1 MPHKEFGTK
10 VTDSRGKMS
19 MTTGESASWY
29 TASAAEAEA
38 RPRLTFDLD
47 VDVCVVG
54 GGIAG
59 LSVAIEAAKLGASVA
74 VLEQRRLTWGAS
86 GYNIGTVTPGF
97 GGEIGDLVARIGLD
111 DTRELWGLT
120 QSGVDHIRT
129 LAADMPGVALTE
141 GVLEVSNTDGGDQ
154 LVGRLQLLGEEFGA
168 DIEAWQIERVRAV
181 LKTQRYFH
189 AVHHPKAFHLHALN
203 YARGLAQL
211 AERAGVRMF
220 EETPAVSI
228 DPAGVRKRIVTPA
241 ARMRAYTIVL
251 AGNVHLGALF
261 PRLSR
266 TLLPV
271 WRYAAVTEPLGE
283 RLAAAVDFRGAVS
296 ESSGI
301 DHYRIIDG
309 DRLLWSG
316 PVTTWNGSPRRFA
329 AGIERRIHAVFPQLG
344 KVKVVDVFSGATGET
359 VHGMPQIGQLRRG
372 LWVAS
377 GFGRQGLSTSAM
389 AAQLISQGMQGD
401 DRWRLFSPFELVWA
415 GGPAG
420 RVAGQAVYSWARG
433 QAAAAGLFARYRE
446 RARIRERQR
455 EERLAAANLAVR
467 NMQMPEQGLR
477 PRPPVARPQ
486 APRPQATTPPQ

>member
-1 MPHKEFGTK
+1 
-10 VTDSRGKMS
+10 MS
-19 MTTGESASWY
+19 TTLGEGSAWY
-29 TASAAEAEA
+29 AASAVESEA

-47 VDVCVVG
+47 VELCVVG

-59 LSVAIEAAKLGASVA
+59 LSVALEAARLGASVA
-74 VLEQRRLTWGAS
+74 VLEQRRILWGAS
-86 GYNIGTVTPGF
+86 GSNMGTVSPGF
-97 GGEIGDLVARIGLD
+97 GNEIFDLIERIGLE
-111 DTRELWGLT
+111 DTRELWALS
-120 QSGVDHIRT
+120 QLGVDHVRAT
-129 LAADMPGVALTE
+129 AEGMPGVALTD
-141 GVLEVSNTDGGDQ
+141 GVLEVSNTDNGDQ
-154 LVGRLQLLGEEFGA
+154 LVGRMQLLAEEFGA
-168 DIEAWQIERVRAV
+168 EVEGWQRERVREA

-189 AVHHPKAFHLHALN
+189 AVHYPKAFHLHGLN

-211 AERAGVRMF
+211 AEQAGVRIF
-220 EETPAVSI
+220 EETPVVSI

-241 ARMRAYTIVL
+241 ARLRASSIVL

-271 WRYAAVTEPLGE
+271 WRYAAVTEPLGDK
-283 RLAAAVDFRGAVS
+283 LASAIDFRGAVT

-309 DRLLWSG
+309 DRLLWAG
-316 PVTTWNGSPRRFA
+316 PVTTWNVSPRRLA
-329 AGIERRIHAVFPQLG
+329 SGIERHIHSVFPQLG
-344 KVKVVDVFSGATGET
+344 KVRIADIFSGATGET

-377 GFGRQGLSTSAM
+377 GFGSQGLSTSAL
-389 AAQLISQGMQGD
+389 AAVLISQGMMAGD

-433 QAAAAGLFARYRE
+433 QAAVAGLFARYRE

-455 EERLAAANLAVR
+455 EARLAAANLAVR
-467 NMQMPEQGLR
+467 NMQVSGQGPR
-477 PRPPVARPQ
+477 PRPPVA
-486 APRPQATTPPQ
+486 PRNEIAGS

>member
-1 MPHKEFGTK
+1 MS
-10 VTDSRGKMS
+10 VTP
-19 MTTGESASWY
+19 GESSAWY
-29 TASAAEAEA
+29 AASAVAGETF
-38 RPRLTFDLD
+38 PRLTFDLD
-47 VDVCVVG
+47 VEVCVVG
-54 GGIAG
+54 GGVAG
-59 LSVAIEAAKLGASVA
+59 LTVAIEAARLGASVA
-74 VLEQRRLTWGAS
+74 VLEQRRLLWGAS
-86 GYNIGTVTPGF
+86 GYNLGTVSPGF
-97 GGEIGDLVARIGLD
+97 GGEAGDLIARVGID
-111 DTRELWGLT
+111 NARELWMLT
-120 QSGVDHIRT
+120 QGGVDHIRAQ
-129 LAADMPGVALTE
+129 AAGMADVAVTD

-154 LVGRLQLLGEEFGA
+154 LVGRLQLLSEEFGA
-168 DIEAWQIERVRAV
+168 DVEGWHIERVREV

-189 AVHHPKAFHLHALN
+189 AVHYPRAFHLHALN
-203 YARGLAQL
+203 YARGLVRL
-211 AERAGVRMF
+211 AEQAGVRIF
-220 EETPAVSI
+220 EETPVVSI
-228 DPAGVRKRIVTPA
+228 DPGGVRKRIVTPA
-241 ARMRAYTIVL
+241 ARMRAYSIVL

-283 RLAAAVDFRGAVS
+283 RLAGAIDYRGSVS

-309 DRLLWSG
+309 DRLMWAG

-329 AGIERRIHAVFPQLG
+329 ATIERRISKVFPQLG
-344 KVKVVDVFSGATGET
+344 RVKVVDVVSGATGET

-389 AAQLISQGMQGD
+389 AAQLISQGMLAGD

-433 QAAAAGLFARYRE
+433 QAAVGGVLARYRE
-446 RARIRERQR
+446 RARQRERQR
-455 EERLAAANLAVR
+455 EARLAAANLAVR
-467 NMQMPEQGLR
+467 NMQVPGQEPR
-477 PRPPVARPQ
+477 PRPPA
-486 APRPQATTPPQ
+486 APRQ